1 MFDDNLKTN
10 SVLFFLADINLLSCG
25 FDSFIFKLFY

>member
-10 SVLFFLADINLLSCG
+10 SVLFFLKDVNLLSCG
-25 FDSFIFKLFY
+25 FDSFMFKLLY

>member
-10 SVLFFLADINLLSCG
+10 SVLFFLTDVNLLSYG
-25 FDSFIFKLFY
+25 FDSFIFKLLY